1 MNTQRLFDIG
11 LVTNALGLVIVVIL
25 DIVFDLSEGLFYILY
40 ILFIAG
46 GVVCVY
52 FNNRYKRTEQS
63 EEDSI

>member
-11 LVTNALGLVIVVIL
+11 LIINALGLVIVVIL
-25 DIVFDLSEGLFYILY
+25 DIVFDLFEGLFDILS

-52 FNNRYKRTEQS
+52 FHNRYKRTEQS

>member
-11 LVTNALGLVIVVIL
+11 LVINALGLVIVVIL
-25 DIVFDLSEGLFYILY
+25 DIVFDLSEGLFDILS

-52 FNNRYKRTEQS
+52 YHNRYKRTEQS

>member
-11 LVTNALGLVIVVIL
+11 LIINALGLVIVVIL
-25 DIVFDLSEGLFYILY
+25 DIVFDLFEGLFDILS

-52 FNNRYKRTEQS
+52 FHNRYKRSAQS

>member
-11 LVTNALGLVIVVIL
+11 LIINALGLVIVVIL
-25 DIVFDLSEGLFYILY
+25 DIVFDLLEGLFDILS

-52 FNNRYKRTEQS
+52 FHNRYKRTEQS